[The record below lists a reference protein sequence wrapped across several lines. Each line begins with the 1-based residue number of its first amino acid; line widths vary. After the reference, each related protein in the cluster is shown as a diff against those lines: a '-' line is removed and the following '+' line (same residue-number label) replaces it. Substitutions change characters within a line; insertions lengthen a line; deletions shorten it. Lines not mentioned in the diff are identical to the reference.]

1 MRPAA
6 PAVPS
11 RPRAR
16 VPRLRRNWTYR
27 CPLTTDVKRAERP
40 EAAGP
45 ASSPDASPAPPPAG
59 IVRSP
64 RVLLIAG
71 VSVATGVIHAKAL
84 IDHASHYWLFGVF
97 FGALTYIQVLWGVQL
112 YRRPDD
118 RRLFGPIAVM
128 SLGVVAIWLLSRTV
142 GIPIGPWASEAEPVG
157 MADFAASVNE
167 LVLAALIFA
176 ILRPDRRFA
185 ARLAWLDKDNCVRV
199 GSMLCAL
206 SLMAL
211 LMGSHSHVN

>member
-1 MRPAA
+1 M
-6 PAVPS
+6 
-11 RPRAR
+11 
-16 VPRLRRNWTYR
+16 
-27 CPLTTDVKRAERP
+27 TTDVKRAPPP
-40 EAAGP
+40 EVVGP
-45 ASSPDASPAPPPAG
+45 VSAPDASSAPPPAA

-64 RVLLIAG
+64 RILLIAG

-84 IDHASHYWLFGVF
+84 IDHANHYWLFGVF

-128 SLGVVAIWLLSRTV
+128 SLGVVAIWLVSRTV

-157 MADFAASVNE
+157 VADFASSVNE
-167 LVLAALIFA
+167 LVLAAMIYA
-176 ILRPDRRFA
+176 ILRPGSRVA
-185 ARLAWLDKDNCVRV
+185 ARLAWLEKDNCVRV